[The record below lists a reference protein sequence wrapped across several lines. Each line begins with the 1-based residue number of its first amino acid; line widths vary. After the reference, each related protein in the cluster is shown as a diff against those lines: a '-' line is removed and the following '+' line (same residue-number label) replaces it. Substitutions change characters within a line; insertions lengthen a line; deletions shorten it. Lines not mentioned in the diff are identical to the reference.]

1 MTAITRTKRAAR
13 TNTPHIGELSMP
25 ALVRTLGIC
34 TLLAFASLGNVALAQ
49 THEFN
54 IPAGTLADALETLGN
69 QAGLQI
75 MYEPAVAQGIRVDS
89 VVGKM
94 TSDEVLARLLTHTDL
109 QAKRVNE
116 KTIVLTQLPA
126 TRDSPPPTAAPTAPA
141 TTSQTSELADKLD
154 EIVVTAQKR
163 EQRLQDVPVPVT
175 ALDGNALVESNETRL
190 QDYYSGVP
198 GLNLALDNRG
208 SAAIAVR
215 GLTTTIYGNPTVAT
229 VIDDVPYAGST
240 SAAFSWA
247 ATEFDPNE
255 LTRIEVLRGP
265 QGVLYGASSL
275 GGLIKFVTV
284 KPSTSGLDGRLQVSG
299 NSVEGGGEGYG
310 VSGAINVPLSDTFAI
325 RASGFHRHDPGY
337 VDNVL
342 AGERDVNDSE
352 VNGGRV
358 AALWQASEKL
368 SLELSAVYQSA
379 RTGGS
384 PNIESRDVAGSPL
397 ADLQQSYIGNSGGY
411 NRRLQ
416 AYTATLNAK
425 AGAVDVTSISGY
437 AVSNSKGSFDTSNL
451 PFTLQF
457 SGQFFNVPYTAWVED
472 NETRKFSQELRFSG
486 AFSDRVDWVA
496 GGFYTDETTDL
507 AGGQTAFQGSSWAPL
522 GAWFTSS
529 GPVGYRETAAFA
541 NVTPHIT
548 ERFEVQ
554 LGARYSENDQTFE
567 QMTSFGL
574 GAPVAAPKV
583 SSSESATTW
592 LVGPT
597 FRFSRDLMVYGRI
610 ASGFRPGGANTA
622 VTATSGN
629 PRVFAPDKTQNYEL
643 GLKGAFFDNRL
654 SLNASIF
661 SIDWRDI
668 QITISDVV
676 NAETYAANLGE
687 ARTRGA
693 ELEFGIRPTTALTI
707 GGWVAYTDAK
717 LTADFPPGAAF
728 GSRGE
733 RLPYS
738 SRFSGNLF
746 VQQAFP
752 LMAGASGF
760 VKATLTRIGERQGE
774 FASGFGAGR
783 QIYDGYTTVDLLGSA
798 RFESWTANVYANNIS
813 DKRGVLAGGLGT
825 LNTFSFTYIQ
835 PRTIGFSLAKSF

>member
-1 MTAITRTKRAAR
+1 MLAF
-13 TNTPHIGELSMP
+13 
-25 ALVRTLGIC
+25 VRTLGVCIP
-34 TLLAFASLGNVALAQ
+34 LAFVFLGNVTLAQ
-49 THEFN
+49 VHDPLAHAPLIEFN
-54 IPAGTLADALETLGN
+54 IPAGNLADALEKLGD

-75 MYEPAVAQGIRVDS
+75 MYEPAVAQGIRVAS

-94 TSDEVLARLLTHTDL
+94 SSDEVLARLLARTDL

-116 KTIVLTQLPA
+116 KTIVLTQ
-126 TRDSPPPTAAPTAPA
+126 TAATPESPRPSASPAAVPA
-141 TTSQTSELADKLD
+141 TTSQNSEQADTLD
-154 EIVVTAQKR
+154 EVVVTAQKR

-175 ALDGNALVESNETRL
+175 ALDGSALVESNETRL
-190 QDYYSGVP
+190 QDYYSSVP

-229 VIDDVPYAGST
+229 VIDDVAYSGST

-247 ATEFDPNE
+247 ATELDPNE
-255 LTRIEVLRGP
+255 LARIEVLRGP

-284 KPSTSGLDGRLQVSG
+284 KPSTSGLYGRLQVSG
-299 NSVEGGGEGYG
+299 NSVDGGGEGYG
-310 VSGAINVPLSDTFAI
+310 VSGAVNVPLSDTFAV

-342 AGERDVNDSE
+342 AAERDVNDADID
-352 VNGGRV
+352 GARV

-384 PNIESRDVAGSPL
+384 PNIESRDVAGATL
-397 ADLQQSYIGNSGGY
+397 ADLQQSYIGSSGGY
-411 NRRLQ
+411 DRRLQ
-416 AYTATLNAK
+416 AYTATLNAA
-425 AGAVDVTSISGY
+425 AGPVDITSITGY

-457 SGQFFNVPYTAWVED
+457 SGQFFNTPYTAWVED

-486 AFSDRVDWVA
+486 SVAERVEWVA

-507 AGGQTAFQGSSWAPL
+507 AGGQTAFRGGSWTPF
-522 GAWFTSS
+522 GAWFTSA

-554 LGARYSENDQTFE
+554 LGVRYSENDQTFE

-574 GAPVAAPKV
+574 TAPVAAPKV
-583 SSSESATTW
+583 SSSESATTY
-592 LVGPT
+592 LIGPA

-622 VTATSGN
+622 VTPTSGN
-629 PRVFAPDKTQNYEL
+629 PRGFSPDKTQNYEL

-654 SLNASIF
+654 SLNASVF

-668 QITISDVV
+668 QITISDVTT
-676 NAETYAANLGE
+676 AETYAANLGE

-693 ELEFGIRPTTALTI
+693 ELEFGLRPTPALTI
-707 GGWVAYTDAK
+707 GGWVAFTDAN
-717 LTADFPPGAAF
+717 LTADFPPGAAL

-746 VQQAFP
+746 LQQEFP
-752 LMAGASGF
+752 LFAGASGLA
-760 VKATLTRIGERQGE
+760 KATVTRIGERQGE

-783 QIYDGYTTVDLLGSA
+783 QIYAGYTTVDLLGSA
-798 RFESWTANVYANNIS
+798 RFDSWTANVYANNIS
-813 DKRGVLAGGLGT
+813 NKRGVLAGGLGT
-825 LNTFSFTYIQ
+825 LNAFSFTYIQ